1 MPEGVSRPAA
11 YGLALAVF
19 AIDRLTKWMVETRM
33 SAFDSIRVI
42 PGLFDIVHSQNRGAA
57 FGLFA
62 ESTSEWRTF
71 LLIGFASVA
80 LIVLAGML
88 WKSPRTDRRTSIALA
103 LILGGAMG
111 NVFDRVRWGTVT
123 DFLLFYIGTHQ
134 WPAFNAADSSIVI
147 GCGLLAL
154 DLLKPRREPVSTD
167 AA

>member
-1 MPEGVSRPAA
+1 MA

-19 AIDRLTKWMVETRM
+19 AADRLTKWMIETRM
-33 SAFDSIRVI
+33 SAFDSVTVI

-62 ESTSEWRTF
+62 DSTSEWRTI
-71 LLIGFASVA
+71 LLIAFSGVA

-88 WKSPRTDRRTSIALA
+88 WKSASMDRRTAIALA
-103 LILGGAMG
+103 LILGGALG

>member
-1 MPEGVSRPAA
+1 MPAGVSRPVA

-19 AIDRLTKWMVETRM
+19 AIDRLTKWIIETRM
-33 SAFDSIRVI
+33 SAFDNITVI
-42 PGLFDIVHSQNRGAA
+42 PGLFDIVHSQNPGAA

-62 ESTSEWRTF
+62 GSTSEWRTI
-71 LLIGFASVA
+71 LLIAFSGVA

-88 WKSPRTDRRTSIALA
+88 WKSASMDRRIAIALA

-154 DLLKPRREPVSTD
+154 DLLKPRRDPVSTD